1 MKSTLLIT
9 SESRA
14 FWIGTGTRQKDLIS
28 DPADFPNGGL
38 VEDQKIIIG
47 PQECQAPACEL
58 FHGPISEVCNFY
70 EREKKEGR
78 DIDLLI
84 LSSYYRAIQPTQE
97 IVPYWTKDGKFHV
110 REVPDSVEEAIS
122 SSEALI
128 IALPSNHLELIR
140 QDLAHSIE
148 EKDLAVVS
156 GKPSNGL
163 PWFDGSEF
171 YLPTK
176 GVARI
181 GSSNRE
187 KILKWMGEEGL

>member
-1 MKSTLLIT
+1 MKSTLIIT

-28 DPADFPNGGL
+28 DPSDFPGDGL
-38 VEDQKIIIG
+38 VEEQDIIIG
-47 PQECQAPACEL
+47 PQECRAPACDL

-70 EREKKEGR
+70 EREKEAGR
-78 DIDLLI
+78 YINLSI
-84 LSSYYRAIQPTQE
+84 LSSYYGAIQPTQD
-97 IVPYWTKDGKFHV
+97 IVPYWTKDGKFHIRV
-110 REVPDSVEEAIS
+110 IPDSVEEAIS
-122 SSEALI
+122 SSESLI
-128 IALPSNHLELIR
+128 IALPSNHLEPMR
-140 QDLAHSIE
+140 DDLVNSIE
-148 EKDLAVVS
+148 GTDLAVVS

-163 PWFDGSEF
+163 PWFDGTEF

-187 KILKWMGEEGL
+187 KLLKWMGEEGH